1 MPDPAPAAPAA
12 PAGRRAAAPD
22 ALLRRVE
29 LRIGRRLDGLLQG
42 ERRGRRPGPGGEPS
56 LTRTYELGDDVR
68 WVDWPLSAR
77 SGVTMVR
84 VPELEPVLTA
94 WGLVDLSPSMAF
106 GTTSRTKL
114 ELAQEVLTGVGIVL
128 RRRGDRL
135 GLAGTW
141 SGALD
146 LMHPPR
152 GDRRGLVNALAALDR
167 VPPVV
172 GTPGR
177 TDLARAVTALG
188 RVARHRGVVLVL
200 SDFPLQPGLER
211 ALGMLGRRH
220 EVIAVE
226 LRDRREREIPRLGPL
241 RLRDMETGRTVLVDT
256 SDPRFQER
264 FAGAVTQDDAARSA
278 LLARAGARHLRVAT
292 DEDWMLPLAR
302 ALGRPR
308 PRRAVA

>member
-1 MPDPAPAAPAA
+1 LPDGASSSAPP
-12 PAGRRAAAPD
+12 PIRRRGASPD

-29 LRIGRRLDGLLQG
+29 LRVGRRLDGLLQG
-42 ERRGRRPGPGGEPS
+42 ERRGRRPGPGADSS
-56 LTRTYELGDDVR
+56 LTRSYELGDDVR

-77 SGVTMVR
+77 LGEVMVR

-94 WGLVDLSPSMAF
+94 WALVDLSPSMSF
-106 GTTSRTKL
+106 GTTMRTKL

-135 GLAGTW
+135 GLAATW

-146 LMHPPR
+146 MVHPPR

-167 VPPVV
+167 VPPAA

-200 SDFPLQPGLER
+200 SDFPLQAGLER

-220 EVIAVE
+220 EVVAVE
-226 LRDRREREIPRLGPL
+226 LRDRREREMPRLGPL

-264 FAGAVTQDDAARSA
+264 FAAGVTQDDAARTA

-308 PRRAVA
+308 PRRTAA